1 MLPAVYFKEF
11 GEMPDRPGFEVP
23 PRVTPADDNGYFE
36 QMTKAVFQAGFSWQ
50 VVNNKWPSFKH
61 AFDGFDV
68 ERVAAYGPE
77 DVDRLL
83 SDTGIVRNG
92 RKIEATI
99 ANAIQFQVIRRE
111 FGSFEAYLRSLDEL
125 AYRERQKALSRRFK
139 NLGRTGAFVFL
150 WCVNEQV
157 PDWEGR

>member
-1 MLPAVYFKEF
+1 V
-11 GEMPDRPGFEVP
+11 PDRPGFEIP
-23 PRVTPADDNGYFE
+23 PRVAPADDNGYFE
-36 QMTKAVFQAGFSWQ
+36 QMTKAVFKAGFSWQ
-50 VVNNKWPSFKH
+50 VVNNKWPNFRQ

-83 SDTGIVRNG
+83 SDAGIVRNG

-99 ANAIQFQVIRRE
+99 ANAIQFQVVRRE
-111 FGSFEAYLRSLDEL
+111 FGSFEAYLRSLDDL
-125 AYRERQKALSRRFK
+125 PYRERQKTLSRRFQ
-139 NLGRTGAFVFL
+139 NLGRTGTFVFL

>member
-1 MLPAVYFKEF
+1 
-11 GEMPDRPGFEVP
+11 MPDRPGFEIP
-23 PRVTPADDNGYFE
+23 PRLTPADDNGYFE
-36 QMTKAVFQAGFSWQ
+36 QMTKAVFKAGFSWQ
-50 VVNNKWPSFKH
+50 VVNNKWPNFRR

-68 ERVAAYGPE
+68 AQVAAYGPE

-83 SDTGIVRNG
+83 SDAGIVRNG

-111 FGSFEAYLRSLDEL
+111 FGSFEAYLRSLDDL
-125 AYRERQKALSRRFK
+125 PYRERQKTLSRRFQ

>member
-1 MLPAVYFKEF
+1 V
-11 GEMPDRPGFEVP
+11 PDRPGFEIP

-36 QMTKAVFQAGFSWQ
+36 QMTKAVFKAGFSWQ
-50 VVNNKWPSFKH
+50 VVNNKWPNFRQ

-83 SDTGIVRNG
+83 SDAGIVRNG

-111 FGSFEAYLRSLDEL
+111 FGSFEAYLRALDDL
-125 AYRERQKALSRRFK
+125 PYRERQKTLSRRFH